1 MLAVYDQR
9 GKLIDGDNTAAKE
22 VMDYIVF
29 ERQITK
35 PSSVWRVA
43 GKLPQQRPYKAKQ
56 STRLPATVASSSR
69 VVQQ

>member
-1 MLAVYDQR
+1 MAAYDQR
-9 GKLIDGDNTAAKE
+9 GKLIDGDAEQPRE

-35 PSSVWRVA
+35 PSSVWRIA
-43 GKLPQQRPYKAKQ
+43 GKLPLQKPYKAKR
-56 STRLPATVASSSR
+56 SSNLPIAITSPSR

>member
-1 MLAVYDQR
+1 M
-9 GKLIDGDNTAAKE
+9 IDGDDKESRE
-22 VMDYIVF
+22 VMDYVVF

-43 GKLPQQRPYKAKQ
+43 GKLPQQKPYKAKQ
-56 STRLPATVASSSR
+56 STRLPAAVTSPSR